1 LVSDSFFGFGWCN
14 CNPIPTR
21 NKKSKSNKV
30 TKFDD
35 NYKRRLKTHGKDT
48 LYFKYQNWQFVVQD
62 SEIRTIEL
70 SDDKK
75 IYNKK
80 DVIEIAKTSG
90 ERLWVH
96 IKTAEVDMWNYGL
109 DSKFE
114 FIDAQGGWIDFNWR
128 FFKDEP
134 LMKFTLTHN
143 EICELPMGIVKHLNN
158 TVKKV
163 RKLGQVG
170 NDGKV
175 INSLEINSRVRF
187 TPLEVL

>member
-1 LVSDSFFGFGWCN
+1 MVKRYSRALVSDSFFGFGWCN

-80 DVIEIAKTSG
+80 DVIEI
-90 ERLWVH
+90 
-96 IKTAEVDMWNYGL
+96 L
-109 DSKFE
+109 DHTKEYKDVVE
-114 FIDAQGGWIDFNWR
+114 F
-128 FFKDEP
+128 
-134 LMKFTLTHN
+134 
-143 EICELPMGIVKHLNN
+143 VLNN
-158 TVKKV
+158 PGDNLYECSRCGIYKADIPFCSNCKKV
-163 RKLGQVG
+163 K
-170 NDGKV
+170 
-175 INSLEINSRVRF
+175 
-187 TPLEVL
+187 